1 MTQQQS
7 TAKSKSKSKLSGLA
21 KFFLYSKKL
30 ATGIT
35 VVSEG
40 FYLVYVELAVTNRIV
55 NQIISK
61 HCKIIK
67 ELEFGYLCEVH
78 MQGIPEIARSLSLKN
93 HAIYQMVRLVRLSK
107 SSDNK

>member
-1 MTQQQS
+1 MEDNNYD
-7 TAKSKSKSKLSGLA
+7 
-21 KFFLYSKKL
+21 FLLKNVASPLDY
-30 ATGIT
+30 
-35 VVSEG
+35 SEG
-40 FYLVYVELAVTNRIV
+40 YYLVYVEVPKPSKTIYN
-55 NQIISK
+55 IISK
-61 HCKIIK
+61 HAKITS